1 MLEMVRCKGLW
12 TNVLH
17 SEKNKA
23 WRYGW
28 VNCLPKLILSCLSQ
42 AMQLLLQVPPPL
54 ALPDLIFFA
63 DPLHFF
69 HGWVISS
76 VKLKCLFAQRVQQQC
91 QHLNQMKKWWRNWRP
106 ASGSWSN
113 CVFEMTTT
121 YDQSEFDYLMCNNIT
136 GLFRWAL
143 SDRGF
148 LQGRQAASSKN
159 VGVIMINLIFNGQ
172 MHIHSSHLAWIP
184 FSSGSKRLPNWKG
197 FQKRTWGEIFTV
209 RRLACGSNISNIYW
223 SIYYFDFL
231 QAPCEFS
238 FVDIGPS
245 KSKGVDHT
253 QASGFLCS
261 AFGSRICQRNLLL
274 DY

>member
-1 MLEMVRCKGLW
+1 MDGWTVFPSWFYPVYPRLCSCCSRC
-12 TNVLH
+12 H
-17 SEKNKA
+17 PP
-23 WRYGW
+23 
-28 VNCLPKLILSCLSQ
+28 CLAGPDFFCRSFTFFSCLGDEFCETEMPFCSKGP
-42 AMQLLLQVPPPL
+42 ATMPTSKPNEEVV
-54 ALPDLIFFA
+54 A
-63 DPLHFF
+63 
-69 HGWVISS
+69 
-76 VKLKCLFAQRVQQQC
+76 KLKACFWLLIELCFWDDNHIWPIRVWLFDVQQHYC
-91 QHLNQMKKWWRNWRP
+91 
-106 ASGSWSN
+106 
-113 CVFEMTTT
+113 
-121 YDQSEFDYLMCNNIT
+121 T

-172 MHIHSSHLAWIP
+172 MLIHSSHLAWIP